1 MGLAVVLAGQR
12 ITPAVLNRIYGNADT
27 VAHTANTA
35 SYLDLSSV
43 YQVPASDAQAGTA
56 YRLTVFGNGTWGS
69 TQQALTLTCELAG
82 TAIGTAPAIAST
94 ALSASAAFDFEVQ
107 VKLICVSTG
116 SSGTWI
122 ASITGNVN
130 ETANALLPG
139 TAADNTISFSGCTHT
154 AVTQDTTVANN
165 FSVQA
170 KWASTTGS
178 PTLTCRGTLF
188 EKVN

>member
-1 MGLAVVLAGQR
+1 MGQELVLAGQR
-12 ITPAVLNRIYGNADT
+12 ITPAVLNRIYGTADT
-27 VAHTANTA
+27 TAHTANTA

-56 YRLTVFGNGTWGS
+56 YRLTTSGNGTWGS
-69 TQQALTLTCELAG
+69 TQQILTLTCALAG
-82 TAIGTAPAIAST
+82 TAIGTAPAIA
-94 ALSASAAFDFEVQ
+94 AAAFSASAAFDFRVVLE
-107 VKLICVSTG
+107 LICASTG

-122 ASITGNVN
+122 SSISGTVS
-130 ETANALLPG
+130 ETASALLPG
-139 TAADNTISFSGCTHT
+139 TAATNTVSFSGCTHT

-170 KWASTTGS
+170 KWASITGS
-178 PTLTCRGTLF
+178 PTLTSRGTLF